1 MIIKNILFLFSLFFC
16 ILFTYSVFA
25 ENKSNK
31 LNTELKVEADESL
44 EWFEK
49 EKYYLAKGNVILTKD
64 GLRLYASKVRAN
76 YKEENDENVLK
87 MIIANGNVVLTK
99 GKIKATGEFMRYN
112 VKDKIALISGKF
124 QTFTSPSGYIESNK
138 QLMFNDNTN
147 KAQAIGKVKIILKNK
162 TKIFADRIKAD
173 FTGKAKSLQKAI
185 AKGNV
190 VIESHI
196 DGKKSL
202 ADIGIY
208 DSKNQI
214 IELKG
219 NVKIINQGSVIMG
232 SQGINNIKTGIS
244 KITGNKKQRVKG
256 TFSPKKKIKKGKKN
270 E

>member
-1 MIIKNILFLFSLFFC
+1 MTIKNILFLFSLFFFF
-16 ILFTYSVFA
+16 LFTYTVFA
-25 ENKSNK
+25 EKKSNE
-31 LNTELKVEADESL
+31 LNTERKVESDESL

-64 GLRLYASKVRAN
+64 GLRLNASKVRDN
-76 YKEENDENVLK
+76 YQEDNGENVLK
-87 MIIANGNVVLTK
+87 IIIANGDVVLTK

-112 VKDKIALISGKF
+112 VKDKIAFISGNF
-124 QTFTSPSGYIESNK
+124 QTFTSPSGYIESTK
-138 QLMFNDNTN
+138 KLIFNDNTN
-147 KAQAIGKVKIILKNK
+147 KAQAIGKVKIILKNN
-162 TKIFADRIKAD
+162 TKIFADRVNAD

-190 VIESHI
+190 MIENYI

-208 DSKNQI
+208 DSNKEI

-219 NVKIINQGSVIMG
+219 NVKIINKGSVIMG

-244 KITGNKKQRVKG
+244 KITGNTKQRVKG
-256 TFSPKKKIKKGKKN
+256 TFSPKKNNEGKN

>member
-1 MIIKNILFLFSLFFC
+1 MIIKNILFLFSFFSFF
-16 ILFTYSVFA
+16 LLTYSVFA

-31 LNTELKVEADESL
+31 LKTELKVEADESL

-64 GLRLYASKVRAN
+64 GLILNASKVRAN
-76 YKEENDENVLK
+76 YQEDNGENVLK
-87 MIIANGNVVLTK
+87 MIIANGNVVLIK
-99 GKIKATGEFMRYN
+99 GRIKATGEFMRYN
-112 VKDKIALISGKF
+112 VKDKIALISGTF

-138 QLMFNDNTN
+138 KLIFNDNTN
-147 KAQAIGKVKIILKNK
+147 KAQAIGRVKIILKNK
-162 TKIFADRIKAD
+162 TKIFADRVNAD

-190 VIESHI
+190 VIENYI
-196 DGKKSL
+196 DGKKSQ

-208 DSKNQI
+208 NSKKET

-232 SQGINNIKTGIS
+232 SKGINNIKTGIS
-244 KITGNKKQRVKG
+244 KITGNLKQRVKG
-256 TFSPKKKIKKGKKN
+256 TFSPKKKIKKEGKN

>member
-31 LNTELKVEADESL
+31 LKTELKVEADESL

-64 GLRLYASKVRAN
+64 GLILNAHKVRAD
-76 YKEENDENVLK
+76 YQEENDENVLK
-87 MIIANGNVVLTK
+87 MIIAHGNVVLTK

-112 VKDKIALISGKF
+112 VIDKIALISGKF

-138 QLMFNDNTN
+138 KLIFNDSTN
-147 KAQAIGKVKIILKNK
+147 KAQAIGKVKIVLKNK
-162 TKIFADRIKAD
+162 TKIFADTVNAD

-190 VIESHI
+190 VIKSHS
-196 DGKKSL
+196 DGKKSQG
-202 ADIGIY
+202 DIGIY
-208 DSKNQI
+208 NSKNQI

-232 SQGINNIKTGIS
+232 SEGINNIKTGIS

-256 TFSPKKKIKKGKKN
+256 TFSRKKKINKGEKK
-270 E
+270 